1 MSGFVHAGSPLA
13 PLLTHLAVPHA
24 AQFGALIA
32 LCELWVGLSALL
44 GLLTRLG
51 ALGGLAISFT
61 FYLTATWTVRPYF
74 LGADLPYALGW
85 LTLALA
91 GPGIYSLDEYF
102 FGRLRRAR
110 AATVQAPPRK
120 GRSAPAPVPLTQDP
134 VARSAFMR
142 ALGTGAT
149 VVAGGGIAGGVAK
162 LLTPSK
168 VFAHPGSA
176 LPGTA
181 PSPATGAGT
190 PAVGTGAAAAPQA
203 PAGMTFLGN
212 VKGLLAN
219 SAGQYTDPTSG
230 DPALLVH
237 LPDGR
242 FVAYDAGCTHAGCT
256 VEYDPTQHQL
266 ACPCC
271 GAVFDPAHGAQVLAG
286 PAPQPLAALEV
297 RYGSTRAA
305 TPSQKLEGAAA
316 RRRHVRLTA
325 TGSAG
330 GRGRPVRRPR
340 AAGAARLTFPRRSMR
355 APRGG
360 DRSMGLGLIPA
371 AVYVGCG
378 NWGDQGRAAGRRP
391 PHQRMAGRPCAPNR
405 MGPPGATDV
414 RATIRAPSRN

>member
-1 MSGFVHAGSPLA
+1 MRDARAAGMRDEKGADAMIAHVPLLLGVAREPGRVPAAALLPLRLFFGVTFIYAGLQKLTDPQFFSPTAPGFIGHQMSGFVHAGSPLA

-51 ALGGLAISFT
+51 ALGGLAISLT

-102 FGRLRRAR
+102 FGRLLRTR

-120 GRSAPAPVPLTQDP
+120 GRLAPAPVPLAQDP
-134 VARSAFMR
+134 VARSAFVR
-142 ALGTGAT
+142 ALGTGAA

-162 LLTPSK
+162 LLTPNK

-176 LPGTA
+176 LPGAAT
-181 PSPATGAGT
+181 SPATGAGT
-190 PAVGTGAAAAPQA
+190 PAAGTGGATAVAAPQA

-212 VKGLLAN
+212 VKGLPAN

-242 FVAYDAGCTHAGCT
+242 FVAYDAVCTHAGCT
-256 VEYDPTQHQL
+256 VQYDPTQHQL
-266 ACPCC
+266 ACPCH
-271 GAVFDPAHGAQVLAG
+271 GAAFDPANGAQVLAG
-286 PAPQPLAALEV
+286 PAPQPLATLEV
-297 RYGSTRAA
+297 RVDAHGNAFA
-305 TPSQKLEGAAA
+305 K
-316 RRRHVRLTA
+316 
-325 TGSAG
+325 
-330 GRGRPVRRPR
+330 
-340 AAGAARLTFPRRSMR
+340 AGAGSSP
-355 APRGG
+355 APTG
-360 DRSMGLGLIPA
+360 PA
-371 AVYVGCG
+371 G
-378 NWGDQGRAAGRRP
+378 NNG
-391 PHQRMAGRPCAPNR
+391 
-405 MGPPGATDV
+405 
-414 RATIRAPSRN
+414 

>member
-176 LPGTA
+176 AWHGAEPGDGGWDTRCGNRRG
-181 PSPATGAGT
+181 SRPA
-190 PAVGTGAAAAPQA
+190 
-203 PAGMTFLGN
+203 
-212 VKGLLAN
+212 
-219 SAGQYTDPTSG
+219 SAGW
-230 DPALLVH
+230 
-237 LPDGR
+237 
-242 FVAYDAGCTHAGCT
+242 YDVPG
-256 VEYDPTQHQL
+256 QRQ
-266 ACPCC
+266 
-271 GAVFDPAHGAQVLAG
+271 
-286 PAPQPLAALEV
+286 
-297 RYGSTRAA
+297 
-305 TPSQKLEGAAA
+305 
-316 RRRHVRLTA
+316 
-325 TGSAG
+325 
-330 GRGRPVRRPR
+330 
-340 AAGAARLTFPRRSMR
+340 GAAREQRRPIYRPHIGRRCSAGPPAR
-355 APRGG
+355 RTLRGLRRRLHARWLHRRVRPHAASVG
-360 DRSMGLGLIPA
+360 LSLLWRGVRSGARGA
-371 AVYVGCG
+371 GAGRSCSTTA
-378 NWGDQGRAAGRRP
+378 GRAGGTVRIDTRGNAFAKAGGGGSPAPTRP
-391 PHQRMAGRPCAPNR
+391 ADGN
-405 MGPPGATDV
+405 G
-414 RATIRAPSRN
+414 